1 VAVFLVVATMSRDPE
16 ERFARQDR
24 ERYSGW
30 SSAFTI
36 IAIVV
41 ILAIVF
47 VVYHLKH

>member
-1 VAVFLVVATMSRDPE
+1 MGRDPDE

-36 IAIVV
+36 IAI
-41 ILAIVF
+41 LAVLAVAF
-47 VVYHLKH
+47 LFYQLKY